1 MTVEQTRSYRGIS
14 VRAAIGYL
22 ENLGGEK
29 VDENTVEGTGWK
41 ATLSAEQVGIGKT
54 LKLTEVT
61 VAFEGKDEESLD
73 DLIESF
79 RQKAMRAGG

>member
-22 ENLGGEK
+22 ENLGGEQ
-29 VDENTVEGTGWK
+29 VDENTVEGDGWK
-41 ATLSAEQVGIGKT
+41 ATLSAEKVEIGKT

-61 VAFEGKDEESLD
+61 VAFEGESKESLD
-73 DLIESF
+73 ELIESF

>member
-61 VAFEGKDEESLD
+61 VAFEGEDEESLD

>member
-14 VRAAIGYL
+14 IRAAIGYL

-29 VDENTVEGTGWK
+29 TDESTVEGNGWK

-61 VAFEGKDEESLD
+61 VAFEGEDEENLD
-73 DLIESF
+73 ELIESF